1 LPNKSF
7 KRTAEKAP
15 PPLNSTLDP
24 QYKPSSKQKEERMKL
39 TIRRDQSAKTG
50 LFGGHKGMN
59 FSLFCRVE
67 ISPEEQELINRY
79 KVQEHVLTWREY
91 RGDQVPG
98 LTVQDLL
105 QGTTAEIGDVATLL
119 NNEEVIKSACQDF
132 KTLLMVMASFG
143 GEEVIEI

>member
-1 LPNKSF
+1 
-7 KRTAEKAP
+7 
-15 PPLNSTLDP
+15 
-24 QYKPSSKQKEERMKL
+24 MKL
-39 TIRRDQSAKTG
+39 TIRRDQSAKKG

-67 ISPEEQELINRY
+67 ISQEEQELINKY

-91 RGDQVPG
+91 QGSQVPG
-98 LTVQDLL
+98 LTVQDLV
-105 QGTTAEIGDVATLL
+105 QGKTTEIGDVATLL

>member
-1 LPNKSF
+1 
-7 KRTAEKAP
+7 
-15 PPLNSTLDP
+15 
-24 QYKPSSKQKEERMKL
+24 MKL
-39 TIRRDQSAKTG
+39 TIRRDQSAKKG

-67 ISPEEQELINRY
+67 ISQEEQELINKY

-91 RGDQVPG
+91 QGSQVPG
-98 LTVQDLL
+98 LTVQDLV
-105 QGTTAEIGDVATLL
+105 QGKTSEIGDVATLL

-132 KTLLMVMASFG
+132 KTLLTVMASFG